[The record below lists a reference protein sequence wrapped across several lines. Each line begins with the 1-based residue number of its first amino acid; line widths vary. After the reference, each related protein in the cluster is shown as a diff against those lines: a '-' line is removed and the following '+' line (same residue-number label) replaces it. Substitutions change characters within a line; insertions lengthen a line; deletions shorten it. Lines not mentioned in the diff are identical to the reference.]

1 MSQKINP
8 SSLRDRETR
17 HELRPALQGSPSIMS
32 MGHTGKIINIHL
44 ISDSTGE
51 TLSSVARA
59 VLSQFEGVESN
70 DFIWPLVRT
79 KPQLER
85 VMESI
90 AKDPGIVMYT
100 ILHDDLTDSLK
111 RHCYELKIPC
121 IPVLSHIIAE
131 FSNYLG
137 MNISH
142 TIGRQHLLDREYF
155 SRVEAISYTINHD
168 DGQAGW
174 DLYDAD
180 IVIVGVSRTS
190 KSPTSVY
197 LSCRGYKTGNIPFV
211 SIETIPASIYDL
223 KKPLIVGLTINPE
236 KLVQIRQSR
245 LSSIGQES
253 VSDYVNIESIKNE
266 VAESRKLF
274 AKLNCQVIDVTKR
287 SVEETAA
294 KIIQLLQEKKLREKT
309 NQ

>member
-1 MSQKINP
+1 MS
-8 SSLRDRETR
+8 
-17 HELRPALQGSPSIMS
+17 
-32 MGHTGKIINIHL
+32 GKTINIHL
-44 ISDSTGE
+44 VSDSTGE

-59 VLSQFEGVESN
+59 VLSQFEGVNSN
-70 DFIWPLVRT
+70 DFIWPLIRT
-79 KPQLER
+79 KLQLEK
-85 VMESI
+85 VIESI
-90 AKDPGIVMYT
+90 AENPGIIMYT
-100 ILHDDLTDSLK
+100 IMQDDLMEELK
-111 RHCYELKIPC
+111 KECFKLKIPC

-142 TIGRQHLLDREYF
+142 TIGRQHLLDAEYF
-155 SRVEAISYTINHD
+155 SRVEAISYTLNHD
-168 DGQAGW
+168 DGQSTW

-197 LSCRGYKTGNIPFV
+197 LSCRGYKTANIPFV
-211 SIETIPASIYDL
+211 SIETIPTTIYDL

-245 LSSIGQES
+245 LSSLGQES
-253 VSDYVNIESIKNE
+253 GTDYINIESIKSE
-266 VAESRKLF
+266 ISESRKLF
-274 AKLNCQVIDVTKR
+274 AKLNSPVIDVTKR

-294 KIIQLLQEKKLREKT
+294 KIIQLFQEKKLKEKK
-309 NQ
+309 

>member
-1 MSQKINP
+1 MTEKNRKIN
-8 SSLRDRETR
+8 L
-17 HELRPALQGSPSIMS
+17 
-32 MGHTGKIINIHL
+32 HL

-70 DFIWPLVRT
+70 DFMWPLVRNES
-79 KPQLER
+79 QLEK

-90 AKDPGIVMYT
+90 SKNPGIVLYT
-100 ILHDDLTDSLK
+100 ILQDQLIESLK
-111 RHCYELKIPC
+111 NHCYELQTPC
-121 IPVLSHIIAE
+121 IPVLSRIIAE

-142 TIGRQHLLDREYF
+142 AIGRQHLLDEEYF
-155 SRVEAISYTINHD
+155 SRVEAINYTLDHD
-168 DGQAGW
+168 DGQSTW

-197 LSCRGYKTGNIPFV
+197 LSCRGYKTANVPFV
-211 SIETIPASIYDL
+211 TIDTIPHTIYDL
-223 KKPLIVGLTINPE
+223 KKPLVVGLTINPE

-245 LSSIGQES
+245 MSSLGQETA
-253 VSDYVNIESIKNE
+253 SDYIDIEAIKIE
-266 VAESRKLF
+266 IAESRKLF
-274 AKLNCQVIDVTKR
+274 SKLGCIVIDVTKR

-294 KIIQLLQEKKLREKT
+294 KIIQLVQEKRNKALSES
-309 NQ
+309 